1 MYKLNRNTRYEII
14 KELIKEIDKET
25 LNKLVN
31 KLWDKD
37 SIDNIEERR
46 EELLEYLEDMNTL
59 WHEKNIDFTD
69 RQYLKIETKEECE
82 ERLKKQFE
90 TFIKNKEK
98 QSLKEKALSDYYL
111 DEEELVVFDCKNEKD
126 KECILLGKI
135 ERYKQLQRKE
145 RGVKVKGSYAEDG
158 TFIPDIWRENK
169 EEIIRMNPN
178 LAKYLEEPK
187 EEKKKETIYQKIKNR
202 FKKN

>member
-14 KELIKEIDKET
+14 RELIKEIDKET

-37 SIDNIEERR
+37 SIDNTEERR

-69 RQYLKIETKEECE
+69 RQYLKIETKEECA
-82 ERLKKQFE
+82 ERLKKQYE
-90 TFIKNKEK
+90 TFKTNKEN
-98 QSLKEKALSDYYL
+98 QSLKEKALYDYYW
-111 DEEELVVFDCKNEKD
+111 DEDELVVFDCKNEKD
-126 KECILLGKI
+126 KECILLGKV

-178 LAKYLEEPK
+178 LAKYLEEPR

-202 FKKN
+202 FTKN

>member
-1 MYKLNRNTRYEII
+1 MYKINRKTRYEII
-14 KELIKEIDKET
+14 KELIKEANPET

-31 KLWDKD
+31 DLWDND
-37 SIDNIEERR
+37 SIDNTEERR

-59 WHEKNIDFTD
+59 WHEKNIDLTD
-69 RQYLKIETKEECE
+69 RQYIRIETKEECE

-98 QSLKEKALSDYYL
+98 QSLKEKSLSDYYW
-111 DEEELVVFDCKNEKD
+111 DEDELVVFDCKNEKD

-135 ERYKQLQRKE
+135 ERYKQLQRKK

-178 LAKYLEEPK
+178 LAKYLEEPR

-202 FKKN
+202 FTKN

>member
-1 MYKLNRNTRYEII
+1 MYKINRNTRYEII

-37 SIDNIEERR
+37 SINNIEERR

-69 RQYLKIETKEECE
+69 RQYLKIETKEECA
-82 ERLKKQFE
+82 ERLKKQYE
-90 TFIKNKEK
+90 TYKTNKEN
-98 QSLKEKALSDYYL
+98 QSLKEKALYDYYW
-111 DEEELVVFDCKNEKD
+111 DEDELVVFDCKNEKD
-126 KECILLGKI
+126 KECILLGKV

-187 EEKKKETIYQKIKNR
+187 KEKKKETIYQKIKNR
-202 FKKN
+202 FKNK